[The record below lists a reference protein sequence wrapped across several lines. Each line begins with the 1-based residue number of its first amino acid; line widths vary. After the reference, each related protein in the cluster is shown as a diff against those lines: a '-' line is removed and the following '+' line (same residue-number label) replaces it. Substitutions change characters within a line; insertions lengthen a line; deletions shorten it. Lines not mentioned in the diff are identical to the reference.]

1 MINTLYLPELREMLA
16 ENNEAELREFCTAL
30 HPARTAEFME
40 GLNAGEIWRVLQ
52 YAEPDVRDEIFGFF
66 PPEKQVEILETQDRR
81 EVAGLVAEMAS
92 DDRVDL
98 LQDTDEAVV
107 REIMPLLPAE
117 ERRDILRLQAYPEG
131 TAGAVM
137 TTDFAKL
144 GENLT
149 VRAALAELSRQAE
162 ELETLYYLYV
172 VDDTD
177 HLRGVVSARQLVSA
191 MTHPETRLAELMESD
206 VAAVH
211 VMDDQEEVAE
221 KVARYNL
228 LAIPVVDDERRMLGI
243 ITHDDVID
251 VMREEAVED
260 AQRIAGVAPLE
271 QTYMRTSI
279 LTLSWKRGVWL
290 TILFGAAL
298 TTAFA
303 LEQYLQEIQAFT
315 WLVLFIPLVISSGG
329 NSGNQSATLVITALA
344 TGDIQL
350 SDWFRVVRRELAM
363 GFLLGGFLSL
373 IGFVAAA
380 VLAHDLLSGAVV
392 ATTLL
397 LVVLCGTLSG
407 SLLPLFFK
415 RIGLDPALMSNPFVA
430 GIVDILGI
438 VIYMNVALLLLSLAK
453 HPLPAASVP
462 GVIP

>member
-52 YAEPDVRDEIFGFF
+52 HAEPDVRDEIFAFF
-66 PPEKQVEILETQDRR
+66 SREKQIEILETQDRR
-81 EVAGLVAEMAS
+81 EVAGLVAEMAP

-98 LQDTDEAVV
+98 LQDADDAVV

-117 ERRDILRLQAYPEG
+117 DRRDILRLQAYPEG
-131 TAGAVM
+131 SAGAVM

-149 VRAALAELSRQAE
+149 VRAALAELGRQAE

-172 VDDTD
+172 VDETD

-191 MTHPETRLAELMESD
+191 MTRPETRLAELMESD

-211 VMDDQEEVAE
+211 VMDDQEDVAD
-221 KVARYNL
+221 KVARYNF

-243 ITHDDVID
+243 VTHDDVID

-271 QTYMRTSI
+271 ESYMRTSI
-279 LTLSWKRGVWL
+279 LTLSWKRGLWL
-290 TILFGAAL
+290 TILFVTAL
-298 TTAFA
+298 STAFA
-303 LEQYLQEIQAFT
+303 LRHYSADIEVYA
-315 WLVLFIPLVISSGG
+315 WLVLFIPLVVSTGG
-329 NSGNQSATLVITALA
+329 NSGNQSATLVITAMA
-344 TGDIQL
+344 TGDVQL
-350 SDWFRVVRRELAM
+350 QDWLRVIRRELAI
-363 GFLLGGFLSL
+363 GLLLGGFLAAL
-373 IGFVAAA
+373 GFAVACIVVRDPLSGGIVAA
-380 VLAHDLLSGAVV
+380 
-392 ATTLL
+392 TLV
-397 LVVLCGTLSG
+397 LVVICGTLVG
-407 SLLPLFFK
+407 SVLPLFFK
-415 RIGLDPALMSNPFVA
+415 WVGLDPALMSNPFVA

-438 VIYMNVALLLLSLAK
+438 VIYMNVAMLLLSLAK
-453 HPLPAASVP
+453 YPLPGGSVP
-462 GVIP
+462 SVIP